1 MTATHS
7 VGRPRPAV
15 DLMPAYR
22 PGKGAAQAE
31 AEHGITNAIKLAS
44 NENPLPPI
52 RSIIEAVAAAATG
65 ANRYADHRATAVRER
80 LSGWLDVNVDSITV
94 GSGSVG
100 LLQQIF
106 LTYVDPS
113 DEVVYPWRSF
123 EVYPVY
129 TQLMAGT
136 AVTTPL
142 NGAHAFDLDAV
153 AAAITPRTKLLLLAT
168 PNNPTGTAVSTIDLA
183 ALVDGI
189 SPATI
194 VVIDEAYREFLDPSL
209 GDPVGDLVPRYP
221 NVVVTRTFSKAQG
234 LAGIRVGYA
243 IGHPEVIAA
252 IDKTLFPFA
261 VSALAQAA
269 AIAAIDAA
277 PEIALRVSDILSER
291 ARVIAELG
299 AEGWQLPD
307 AQANFVYLPIG
318 ERTDEVYLG
327 LERRGVVTRP
337 FSNEGIRVTISTP
350 DENDRFLRTLA
361 EVIESTTVS

>member
-1 MTATHS
+1 
-7 VGRPRPAV
+7 
-15 DLMPAYR
+15 MPAYR
-22 PGKGAAQAE
+22 PGKAAAQAE

-52 RSIIEAVAAAATG
+52 KSIVDAVAAAAMG

-80 LSGWLDVNVDSITV
+80 LSTWLDIGVEHVTV
-94 GSGSVG
+94 GAGSVG
-100 LLQQIF
+100 LLQQLF
-106 LTYVDPS
+106 LTYVDPG

-129 TQLMAGT
+129 TQLMAGV

-142 NGAHAFDLDAV
+142 NADHAFDLAVV
-153 AAAITPRTKLLLLAT
+153 AASVTDRTKLVLLAT
-168 PNNPTGTAVSTIDLA
+168 PNNPTGTALSTADMATL
-183 ALVDGI
+183 LDGI

-209 GDPVGDLVPRYP
+209 GDPVRDLVPCYP

-234 LAGIRVGYA
+234 MAGIRAGYA
-243 IGHPEVIAA
+243 IADPDVIAS

-261 VSALAQAA
+261 VSALAQVA
-269 AIAAIDAA
+269 AIAAIDAEH
-277 PEIALRVSDILSER
+277 EIGERVANILSER
-291 ARVIAELG
+291 TRVIAELST
-299 AEGWQLPD
+299 AGWKLPD

-318 ERTDEVYLG
+318 ERTDEIYLG

-337 FSNEGIRVTISTP
+337 FPTEGIRVTISTP
-350 DENDRFLRTLA
+350 EENDRFLHTLA
-361 EVIESTTVS
+361 EVVG

>member
-7 VGRPRPAV
+7 AGRPRPAV
-15 DLMPAYR
+15 EHMPAYR
-22 PGKGAAQAE
+22 PGKAAAQAE

-52 RSIIEAVAAAATG
+52 QSIVDAVTAAARG

-80 LSGWLDVNVDSITV
+80 LSAWLDVGPEHITV

-100 LLQQIF
+100 LLQQLF
-106 LTYVDPS
+106 LTYVDPG

-142 NGAHAFDLDAV
+142 NSEHAFDLAAV
-153 AAAITPRTKLLLLAT
+153 AAAITDRTKLVLLAT
-168 PNNPTGTAVSTIDLA
+168 PNNPTGTALSTGDLA
-183 ALVDGI
+183 TLLDGI

-209 GDPVGDLVPRYP
+209 GDPVRDLIPRYP

-234 LAGIRVGYA
+234 MAGIRAGYA
-243 IGHPEVIAA
+243 IADPGVVAS

-269 AIAAIDAA
+269 AIAAIDAED
-277 PEIALRVSDILSER
+277 EIGERVANILSER
-291 ARVIAELG
+291 ARVIAELT
-299 AEGWQLPD
+299 AIGWKLPD

-318 ERTDEVYLG
+318 ERTDEIYLG

-337 FSNEGIRVTISTP
+337 FPNEGIRVTISTP
-350 DENDRFLRTLA
+350 EENDRFLSTLA
-361 EVIESTTVS
+361 EVMG

>member
-1 MTATHS
+1 MLPRPGTALRLTDHSPHGAFMTATHP
-7 VGRPRPAV
+7 VGRPGPAV

-52 RSIIEAVAAAATG
+52 QSIIDAVAAAATG

-80 LSGWLDVNVDSITV
+80 LSEWLDVPVDSVTV
-94 GSGSVG
+94 GAGSVG
-100 LLQQIF
+100 LLQQVF
-106 LTYVDPS
+106 LTYVDAG
-113 DEVVYPWRSF
+113 DGVVYPWRSF

-129 TQLMAGT
+129 PQLMAGT

-142 NGAHAFDLDAV
+142 NAAHAFDLDAI
-153 AAAITPRTKLLLLAT
+153 AAAVSNRTKLVLLAT
-168 PNNPTGTAVSTIDLA
+168 PNNPTGTALSTDDMARLIE
-183 ALVDGI
+183 GI

-209 GDPVGDLVPRYP
+209 GNPVRDLVPRYR
-221 NVVVTRTFSKAQG
+221 NVIVTRTFSKAQG

-243 IGHPEVIAA
+243 IGDPEVITA

-261 VSALAQAA
+261 VNALAQAA

-277 PEIALRVSDILSER
+277 DEIAQRVSQILSER
-291 ARVIAELG
+291 ARVIDELT
-299 AEGWQLPD
+299 AAGWRLPD

-318 ERTDEVYLG
+318 ERTDEIYLG
-327 LERRGVVTRP
+327 
-337 FSNEGIRVTISTP
+337 
-350 DENDRFLRTLA
+350 
-361 EVIESTTVS
+361 

>member
-1 MTATHS
+1 
-7 VGRPRPAV
+7 
-15 DLMPAYR
+15 
-22 PGKGAAQAE
+22 
-31 AEHGITNAIKLAS
+31 
-44 NENPLPPI
+44 LPPI
-52 RSIIEAVAAAATG
+52 QSIVEAVATAATG

-80 LSGWLDVNVDSITV
+80 LSTWLDVSVERVTV

-100 LLQQIF
+100 LLQQLF
-106 LTYVDPS
+106 LTYVDPG

-142 NGAHAFDLDAV
+142 TAAHAFDLDAV
-153 AAAITPRTKLLLLAT
+153 AAAVTDRTKLVILAT
-168 PNNPTGTAVSTIDLA
+168 PNNPTGTALSTTEIATL
-183 ALVDGI
+183 LDGI
-189 SPATI
+189 SPSTI

-209 GDPVGDLVPRYP
+209 GDPVRDLIPRYP

-234 LAGIRVGYA
+234 MAGIRAGYA
-243 IGHPEVIAA
+243 IADPEVIADV
-252 IDKTLFPFA
+252 DKTLFPFA

-269 AIAAIDAA
+269 AIAAIDAEA
-277 PEIALRVSDILSER
+277 EITERVGNILGER
-291 ARVIAELG
+291 ARVIAELTG
-299 AEGWQLPD
+299 AGWRLPD

-318 ERTDEVYLG
+318 ERTDEIYLG

-350 DENDRFLRTLA
+350 DENDRFLQTLA
-361 EVIESTTVS
+361 EVMAVN